1 MHNLRKI
8 GIFGKFLPL
17 SMGFVKLNTV
27 NQSSVTMET
36 RVEMHH
42 MRYQNKGKGQFY
54 EMLSLD
60 HENGLYPTSERS

>member
-1 MHNLRKI
+1 M
-8 GIFGKFLPL
+8 
-17 SMGFVKLNTV
+17 KLNTV

-54 EMLSLD
+54 DMLSLD
-60 HENGLYPTSERS
+60 LKNILYTSSERS

>member
-1 MHNLRKI
+1 M
-8 GIFGKFLPL
+8 
-17 SMGFVKLNTV
+17 KLNTV

-42 MRYQNKGKGQFY
+42 MRYQKKGKGPFY

-60 HENGLYPTSERS
+60 LENGLYPSSERS

>member
-1 MHNLRKI
+1 M
-8 GIFGKFLPL
+8 
-17 SMGFVKLNTV
+17 KLNTV

-42 MRYQNKGKGQFY
+42 MRYQNKCKGQVY

-60 HENGLYPTSERS
+60 LENGLYPSSERS

>member
-1 MHNLRKI
+1 M
-8 GIFGKFLPL
+8 
-17 SMGFVKLNTV
+17 KLNTV

-42 MRYQNKGKGQFY
+42 MRYQNEGKVQFY

-60 HENGLYPTSERS
+60 PENGLYPTCERS